1 MKLVGKL
8 FKALER
14 TREKISDA
22 FDSVRK
28 QKVSIESLDEL
39 EEILILADL
48 GFKNVENILDV
59 VKKNKED
66 NFISSVENYLISIL
80 PKNQNDKDYN
90 STPNVIFMVG
100 VNGTGKTTS
109 SAKLAK
115 YYKSQGKK
123 VLMIAADTYRAAAID
138 QLKIWSSRLDV
149 EIIYNESSNQPSA
162 VLFDGLTA
170 AKSQGSDIVVIVDT
184 AGRLHTSKNLMSE
197 LEKMYRLS
205 QKNFS
210 SFNINS
216 LITLDASLGQNSLIQ
231 AKDFASKVELDGAIL
246 TKMDGTA
253 KGGIIFP
260 LYSEL
265 NIEVKFIGAGEDLD
279 DLFRFNRD
287 EYVKSFLGRNEI
299 DE

>member
-39 EEILILADL
+39 EEILILADI

-66 NFISSVENYLISIL
+66 NFINSVENYLISIL

-162 VLFDGLTA
+162 VLFDGLKA
-170 AKSQGSDIVVIVDT
+170 AKSQGSDIVIVDT

>member
-1 MKLVGKL
+1 MAFVGKL
-8 FKALER
+8 FKALKR
-14 TREKISDA
+14 TRETISDA

-39 EEILILADL
+39 EEILILADI

-66 NFISSVENYLISIL
+66 NFITSVENYLISIL
-80 PKNQNDKDYN
+80 PKNQNDEDYN

-162 VLFDGLTA
+162 VLFDGLSA
-170 AKSQGSDIVVIVDT
+170 AKSQGSDIVIVDT

-231 AKDFASKVELDGAIL
+231 AKDFASKVQLDGAIL

-260 LYSEL
+260 LYSES
-265 NIEVKFIGAGEDLD
+265 NIAVKFIGAGEDLD
-279 DLFRFNRD
+279 DLFRFNRE
-287 EYVKSFLGRNEI
+287 EYVQSFLGTNKINE
-299 DE
+299 

>member
-1 MKLVGKL
+1 MAIVGKL
-8 FKALER
+8 FKALKR
-14 TREKISDA
+14 TRETISDA

-39 EEILILADL
+39 EEILILADI

-162 VLFDGLTA
+162 VLFDGLSA
-170 AKSQGSDIVVIVDT
+170 AKSQGSDIVIVDT

-231 AKDFASKVELDGAIL
+231 AKDFASKVQLDGAIL

-260 LYSEL
+260 LYSES
-265 NIEVKFIGAGEDLD
+265 NIAVKFIGAGEDLD
-279 DLFRFNRD
+279 DLFRFNRN
-287 EYVKSFLGRNEI
+287 EYVQSFLGTNKINE
-299 DE
+299 

>member
-1 MKLVGKL
+1 MALVGKL
-8 FKALER
+8 FKALKR
-14 TREKISDA
+14 TRETISDA

-39 EEILILADL
+39 EEILILADI

-66 NFISSVENYLISIL
+66 NFITSVENYLISIL

-90 STPNVIFMVG
+90 SMPKVLFMVG

-170 AKSQGSDIVVIVDT
+170 AKSQGSDIVIVDT

-231 AKDFASKVELDGAIL
+231 AKDFASKVQLDGAIL

-260 LYSEL
+260 LYSES
-265 NIEVKFIGAGEDLD
+265 NIAVKFIGAGEDLD
-279 DLFRFNRD
+279 DLFRFNRN
-287 EYVKSFLGRNEI
+287 EYVQSFLGTNKINE
-299 DE
+299 

>member
-1 MKLVGKL
+1 MALVGKL
-8 FKALER
+8 FKALKR
-14 TREKISDA
+14 TRETISDA

-39 EEILILADL
+39 EEILILADI

-66 NFISSVENYLISIL
+66 NFITSVENYLISIL

-90 STPNVIFMVG
+90 STPKVLFMVG

-170 AKSQGSDIVVIVDT
+170 AKSQGSDIVIVDT

-231 AKDFASKVELDGAIL
+231 AKDFASKVQLDGAIL

-260 LYSEL
+260 LYSES
-265 NIEVKFIGAGEDLD
+265 NIAVKFIGAGEDLD

-287 EYVKSFLGRNEI
+287 EYVQSFLGTNKINE
-299 DE
+299 

>member
-1 MKLVGKL
+1 MALVGKL
-8 FKALER
+8 FKALKS
-14 TREKISDA
+14 TRETISDA

-39 EEILILADL
+39 EEILILADI

-66 NFISSVENYLISIL
+66 NFITSVENYLISIL
-80 PKNQNDKDYN
+80 PKNQNDEDYN

-149 EIIYNESSNQPSA
+149 EIIYNKSSNQPSA

-170 AKSQGSDIVVIVDT
+170 AKSQGSDIVIVDT

-231 AKDFASKVELDGAIL
+231 AKDFASKVQLDGAIL

-260 LYSEL
+260 LYSES
-265 NIEVKFIGAGEDLD
+265 NIAVKFIGAGEDLD
-279 DLFRFNRD
+279 DLFRFNRN
-287 EYVKSFLGRNEI
+287 EYVQSFLGTNKINE
-299 DE
+299 

>member
-1 MKLVGKL
+1 MAIVGKL
-8 FKALER
+8 FKALKR
-14 TREKISDA
+14 TRETISDA

-39 EEILILADL
+39 EEILILADI

-66 NFISSVENYLISIL
+66 NFITSVENYLISIL
-80 PKNQNDKDYN
+80 PKNQKDEDYN

-162 VLFDGLTA
+162 VLFDGLSA
-170 AKSQGSDIVVIVDT
+170 AKSQGSDIVIVDT

-210 SFNINS
+210 SFNVNS

-231 AKDFASKVELDGAIL
+231 AKDFASKVQLDGAIL

-260 LYSEL
+260 LYSES
-265 NIEVKFIGAGEDLD
+265 NIAVKFIGAGEDLD
-279 DLFRFNRD
+279 DLFRFNRN
-287 EYVKSFLGRNEI
+287 EYVQSFLGTNKINE
-299 DE
+299 

>member
-1 MKLVGKL
+1 MALVGKL
-8 FKALER
+8 FKALKR
-14 TREKISDA
+14 TRETISDA

-39 EEILILADL
+39 EEILILADI

-66 NFISSVENYLISIL
+66 NFITSVENYLISIL

-162 VLFDGLTA
+162 VLFDGLSA
-170 AKSQGSDIVVIVDT
+170 AKSQGSDIVIVDT

-210 SFNINS
+210 SFKINS

-231 AKDFASKVELDGAIL
+231 AKDFASKVQLDGAIL

-260 LYSEL
+260 LYSES
-265 NIEVKFIGAGEDLD
+265 NIAVKFIGAGEDLD
-279 DLFRFNRD
+279 DLFRFNRE
-287 EYVKSFLGRNEI
+287 EYVQSFLGTNKINE
-299 DE
+299 

>member
-1 MKLVGKL
+1 MALVGKL
-8 FKALER
+8 FKALKQ
-14 TREKISDA
+14 TRETISDA

-39 EEILILADL
+39 EEILILADI

-66 NFISSVENYLISIL
+66 NFITSVENYLISIL

-170 AKSQGSDIVVIVDT
+170 AKSQGSDIVIVDT

-231 AKDFASKVELDGAIL
+231 AKDFASKVQLDGAIL

-260 LYSEL
+260 LYSES
-265 NIEVKFIGAGEDLD
+265 NIAVKFIGAGEDLD
-279 DLFRFNRD
+279 DLFIFNRD
-287 EYVKSFLGRNEI
+287 EYVQSFLGTNKINE
-299 DE
+299 

>member
-1 MKLVGKL
+1 MALVGKL
-8 FKALER
+8 FKALKR
-14 TREKISDA
+14 TRETISDA

-39 EEILILADL
+39 EEILILADI

-66 NFISSVENYLISIL
+66 NFITSVENYLISIL
-80 PKNQNDKDYN
+80 PKNQNDKGYN

-138 QLKIWSSRLDV
+138 QLKIWSSRLNV

-170 AKSQGSDIVVIVDT
+170 AKSQCSDIIIVDT

-231 AKDFASKVELDGAIL
+231 AKDFASKVQLDGAIL

-260 LYSEL
+260 LYSES
-265 NIEVKFIGAGEDLD
+265 NIAVKFIGAGEDLD
-279 DLFRFNRD
+279 DLFRFNRN
-287 EYVKSFLGRNEI
+287 EYVQSFLGTNKINE
-299 DE
+299 

>member
-1 MKLVGKL
+1 MALVGKL
-8 FKALER
+8 FKALKR
-14 TREKISDA
+14 TRETISDA

-39 EEILILADL
+39 EEILILADI

-66 NFISSVENYLISIL
+66 NFITSVENYLISIL

-170 AKSQGSDIVVIVDT
+170 AKSQGSDIVIVDT

-231 AKDFASKVELDGAIL
+231 AKDFASKVQLDGAIL

-260 LYSEL
+260 LYSES
-265 NIEVKFIGAGEDLD
+265 NIAVKFIGAGEDLD
-279 DLFRFNRD
+279 DLFRFNRN
-287 EYVKSFLGRNEI
+287 EYVQSFLGTNKINE
-299 DE
+299 

>member
-1 MKLVGKL
+1 MVLVGNL
-8 FKALER
+8 FKALKR
-14 TREKISDA
+14 TRETISDA

-39 EEILILADL
+39 EEILILADI

-66 NFISSVENYLISIL
+66 NFITSVENYLISIL
-80 PKNQNDKDYN
+80 PKNQNDKGYN

-170 AKSQGSDIVVIVDT
+170 AKSQGSDIVIVDT

-231 AKDFASKVELDGAIL
+231 AKDFASKVQLDGAIL

-260 LYSEL
+260 LYSES
-265 NIEVKFIGAGEDLD
+265 NIAVKFIGAGEDLD
-279 DLFRFNRD
+279 DLFRFNRN
-287 EYVKSFLGRNEI
+287 EYVQSFLGTNKINE
-299 DE
+299 